1 MLVTPLDP
9 SVEARLRAARFTYP
23 EVGQSASEPP
33 PGYRTFTHTTTPK
46 TRDFATASA
55 ALLSWQVQLRSGIR
69 VAASSAHVGADSVV
83 LMRIGLGPFA
93 VDAPC
98 RVVYLVDEPTRQGF
112 AYGTLPGHPESGEE
126 SFILQVA
133 DNGGLTFTITAFSRP
148 ATVLTKLTGPI
159 GRAAQRAMT
168 SRYSRALDTP

>member
-1 MLVTPLDP
+1 MPVTPLDP

-23 EVGQSASEPP
+23 EVGHSAGEPP
-33 PGYRTFTHTTTPK
+33 PGYAAFTYTRTLA
-46 TRDFATASA
+46 TRDFGAASA

-69 VAASSAHVGADSVV
+69 VAASSANVEADSVV

-93 VDAPC
+93 VGAPC
-98 RVVYLVDEPTRQGF
+98 RVVYVVDEPDRQGF

-126 SFILQVA
+126 SFVLQVE
-133 DNGGLTFTITAFSRP
+133 DNGRLIFTITAFSRP
-148 ATVLTKLTGPI
+148 ATVLTKLAGPI

-168 SRYSRALDTP
+168 SRYSRALDAP